1 MDRLPTILIVED
13 DPIHLRIIGDIL
25 KREGYTVIE
34 TANINDAFKKIQKF
48 QDGAANA
55 GLIVIID
62 VGIPQSSDSLLLKR
76 GGIDFLK
83 DLRQEYPK
91 IPAILLTVYG
101 YADDVIKI
109 AKQYNVPIITKPLNS
124 MLLLKTVRDMTKRI
138 TK

>member
-1 MDRLPTILIVED
+1 MYNPTILIVED
-13 DPIHLRIIGDIL
+13 DPIHLRITSDIL
-25 KREGYTVIE
+25 KREGYTVKE
-34 TANINDAFKKIQKF
+34 ATNIDDAFKEIQKF
-48 QDGAANA
+48 QDGAAHA

-101 YADDVIKI
+101 SADDVIKI